1 MSDKNTMT
9 LTINGTD
16 ITFEPSIIAYNKY
29 VNELMPNNKISP
41 TINYLNRIVTADGKS
56 ALEAAL
62 KFAGAAMQ
70 IADVINEQFA
80 PQVDIAIKK

>member
-1 MSDKNTMT
+1 MSDKNTIT

-16 ITFEPSIIAYNKY
+16 ITFEPSMVAYNKY

-41 TINYLNRIVTADGKS
+41 TINYLNRIVSAESKP

-62 KFAGAAMQ
+62 KSAGAAMQ

>member
-1 MSDKNTMT
+1 MSDKNTIT

-16 ITFEPSIIAYNKY
+16 ITFEPSMVAYNKY

-41 TINYLNRIVTADGKS
+41 TINYLNRIVSADSKP
-56 ALEAAL
+56 ALETAL
-62 KFAGAAMQ
+62 KSAGAAMQ